1 VTPTEIETQKRNT
14 TTVLDKIVKLYDSA
28 SGPWLWARTSPTA
41 LDVHLAIFLARLH
54 DVGHAVL
61 VPEPLVA
68 FYHMARETKEWGN
81 VYQGRKTIIGV

>member
-1 VTPTEIETQKRNT
+1 MTPTEIETQKRNT

-28 SGPWLWARTSPTA
+28 SGPWLWGRTSPTA
-41 LDVHLAIFLARLH
+41 LTVHLAIFLARLH

>member
-14 TTVLDKIVKLYDSA
+14 TTVLDKIVKPYDPA
-28 SGPWLWARTSPTA
+28 IGPWLWGCTSPTA

-54 DVGHAVL
+54 DVGHAML

-68 FYHMARETKEWGN
+68 FYHMARETKEWEIL
-81 VYQGRKTIIGV
+81 YHGRKTIIGG